1 MKKKIIAVIAA
12 CAILCMAGAFASC
25 SHEHEF
31 GEWVTVTEATCTE
44 GGVRERTCRCGER
57 EAEAVDALGHDYRNG
72 VCTRCGEEQPPT
84 ENEFFA
90 FLPQGNGCY
99 SIEAAPGK
107 LLPETVVLPSE
118 YEGGAVTEIL
128 PSGFWRGNMRTVFI
142 PDSYTNIA
150 NEAFSGCDALEEVTA
165 EGQLDQLGDNAFYG
179 CSALERALFEDG
191 VKRVGNGVFGD
202 CTALTEVWLGEGTEI
217 LSGELCVRCPS
228 LKEIVLPDSVTQF
241 WKCLAREC
249 ESLERISIGSGLKSI
264 SGIDRMPLASDCPAF
279 SRVEVDPEN
288 PLFSG
293 EGNCLVR
300 KEDGLL
306 LAGGKDSVIPADGS
320 VREIGYG
327 AFSGTAIARAE
338 IPAGVVRIGDNAFL
352 NCTALA
358 KVSFPA
364 GLSEIGGYAF
374 AGCGLLAEIA
384 LPEGI
389 SEIGDYAFGGTA
401 IATLRLPESLSKIGL
416 AVFSDCTNLKTAYV
430 SGVKSVGSGMFQD
443 CTALEEVTIGEG
455 AVDLGSSLFSGCTA
469 LRSVTLP
476 ESAVSVGDECFSGCT
491 SLAEIE
497 WGAPLIMIGWNA
509 FRDCV
514 LLQEVCL
521 GASAYYVG
529 PGAFLGCESLE
540 AVYFAVTEG
549 WTADRE
555 PIDPALLADPQAT
568 AELLKENESQI
579 WENPEKR
586 DEWFGSAGQ
595 GA

>member
-1 MKKKIIAVIAA
+1 MKKIICLLAA
-12 CAILCMAGAFASC
+12 CAVLCMAGAFASC

-128 PSGFWRGNMRTVFI
+128 PSGFERGNMTTVFI
-142 PDSYTNIA
+142 PDSYTIIA
-150 NEAFSGCDALEEVTA
+150 QNAFSGCDALEEVTA
-165 EGQLDQLGDNAFYG
+165 EGQLDQLGD
-179 CSALERALFEDG
+179 
-191 VKRVGNGVFGD
+191 KRVGNGVFGD
-202 CTALTEVWLGEGTEI
+202 CTALTEVRLGEGTEI

-249 ESLERISIGSGLKSI
+249 ESLERISIGSGLRSI
-264 SGIDRMPLASDCPAF
+264 SGIGGMALAPDCPAL
-279 SRVEVDPEN
+279 SKIEVDPEN
-288 PLFSG
+288 PFFSG

-327 AFSGTAIARAE
+327 AFSGTAIGHAE
-338 IPAGVVRIGDNAFL
+338 IPSGVVRIGDNAFL

-358 KVSFPA
+358 EVSFPA

-374 AGCGLLAEIA
+374 AGCGKLTSIA
-384 LPEGI
+384 LPEGL
-389 SEIGDYAFGGTA
+389 SEIGDYAFWGTA
-401 IATLRLPESLSKIGL
+401 IGTLRLPESLSEIGL

-430 SGVKSVGSGMFQD
+430 PGVKTVGSGMFED

-476 ESAVSVGDECFSGCT
+476 ESAVSVGDECFSDCT

-514 LLQEVCL
+514 LLREVPI

-540 AVYFAVTEG
+540 AVYFAGTEG
-549 WTADRE
+549 WTADGE
-555 PIDPALLADPQAT
+555 PIDPAVLADPQA
-568 AELLKENESQI
+568 AAQLLKENESQI

-586 DEWFGSAGQ
+586 DEWFGSAGH

>member
-1 MKKKIIAVIAA
+1 MKGKFIAVIAA

-25 SHEHEF
+25 NHEHKF
-31 GEWVTVTEATCTE
+31 GEWVTVKEATCTK

-57 EAEAVDALGHDYRNG
+57 EAEAIDALGHDYQNG

-84 ENEFFA
+84 DNAFFA
-90 FLPQGNGCY
+90 FLSQGNGCY
-99 SIEAAPGK
+99 SIKAAPGK

-165 EGQLDQLGDNAFYG
+165 EGPLDQLGDNAFYG

-191 VKRVGNGVFGD
+191 VKRVGNGVFGN
-202 CTALTEVWLGEGTEI
+202 CTALTEVRLGEGTEI

-264 SGIDRMPLASDCPAF
+264 SGIDGMPLASDCPAF

-306 LAGGKDSVIPADGS
+306 IAGGKDSVIPADGS

-364 GLSEIGGYAF
+364 GLTEIGGYAF

-384 LPEGI
+384 LPEGL
-389 SEIGDYAFGGTA
+389 SEIGDYAFWGTA
-401 IATLRLPESLSKIGL
+401 IGTLRLPESLSQIGFAFFL
-416 AVFSDCTNLKTAYV
+416 MRRRPPRSTLLPDKTLFRSA
-430 SGVKSVGSGMFQD
+430 FLD
-443 CTALEEVTIGEG
+443 CTALEEVTIGKG

-497 WGAPLIMIGWNA
+497 WGSPLIMIGWNA

-514 LLQEVCL
+514 LLQEVSI

-540 AVYFAVTEG
+540 AVYFAETEG

-555 PIDPALLADPQAT
+555 PIDPALLADPQA
-568 AELLKENESQI
+568 AAQLLKENESQI

-586 DEWFGSAGQ
+586 DEWFGSGY
-595 GA
+595 

>member
-1 MKKKIIAVIAA
+1 MKRKFIAVIAA
-12 CAILCMAGAFASC
+12 CVVLCMAGAFASC
-25 SHEHEF
+25 NHEHKF
-31 GEWVTVTEATCTE
+31 GEWVTVTEATCTK

-57 EAEAVDALGHDYRNG
+57 EAEAIDALGHDYQNG

-84 ENEFFA
+84 DNAFFA
-90 FLPQGNGCY
+90 FLSQGNGCY
-99 SIEAAPGK
+99 SIKAAPGK

-165 EGQLDQLGDNAFYG
+165 EGPLDQLGDNAFYG
-179 CSALERALFEDG
+179 CSTLERALFEDG
-191 VKRVGNGVFGD
+191 VKRVGNGVFGN
-202 CTALTEVWLGEGTEI
+202 CTALTEVRLGEGTEI

-264 SGIDRMPLASDCPAF
+264 SGIDGMPLASDCPAF

-306 LAGGKDSVIPADGS
+306 IAGGKDSVIPADGS

-364 GLSEIGGYAF
+364 GLTEIGGYAF

-384 LPEGI
+384 LPEGL
-389 SEIGDYAFGGTA
+389 SEIGDYAFWGTA
-401 IATLRLPESLSKIGL
+401 IGTLRLPESLSQIGF

-430 SGVKSVGSGMFQD
+430 PGVKNVGGRMFED

-497 WGAPLIMIGWNA
+497 WGSPLIMIGWNA

-514 LLQEVCL
+514 LLREVSI

-540 AVYFAVTEG
+540 AVYFAETEG

-555 PIDPALLADPQAT
+555 PIDPALLADPQA
-568 AELLKENESQI
+568 AAQLLKENESQI

-586 DEWFGSAGQ
+586 DEWFGSGY
-595 GA
+595 

>member
-1 MKKKIIAVIAA
+1 MKKIICLLAA
-12 CAILCMAGAFASC
+12 CAVLCMAGAFASC
-25 SHEHEF
+25 SHEHKF
-31 GEWVTVTEATCTE
+31 GEWVTVTEATCTK

-57 EAEAVDALGHDYRNG
+57 EAETIDALGHDYQNG
-72 VCTRCGEEQPPT
+72 VCMRCGEEQPPT
-84 ENEFFA
+84 DNAFFA
-90 FLPQGNGCY
+90 FLSQGNGCY
-99 SIEAAPGK
+99 SIKAAPGK

-202 CTALTEVWLGEGTEI
+202 CTALTEVRLGEGTEI

-249 ESLERISIGSGLKSI
+249 ESLERISIGSGLRSI
-264 SGIDRMPLASDCPAF
+264 SGIGGMALAPDCPAL
-279 SRVEVDPEN
+279 SKIEVDPEN
-288 PLFSG
+288 PFFSG

-320 VREIGYG
+320 VRKIGYG
-327 AFSGTAIARAE
+327 AFSGTAIAHAE
-338 IPAGVVRIGDNAFL
+338 IPSGIVRIGDNAFL

-374 AGCGLLAEIA
+374 AGCGKLAGIA
-384 LPEGI
+384 LPEGL
-389 SEIGDYAFGGTA
+389 SEIGDYAFWGTA
-401 IATLRLPESLSKIGL
+401 IGTLRLPESLSEIGL

-430 SGVKSVGSGMFQD
+430 PGVKTVGSGMFED

-476 ESAVSVGDECFSGCT
+476 ESAVSVGDECFSDCT

-514 LLQEVCL
+514 LLREVPI

-540 AVYFAVTEG
+540 AVYFAGTEG
-549 WTADRE
+549 WTADGE
-555 PIDPALLADPQAT
+555 PIDPAVLADPQA
-568 AELLKENESQI
+568 AAQLLKENESQI

-586 DEWFGSAGQ
+586 DEWFGSAGH

>member
-1 MKKKIIAVIAA
+1 MKGKFIAVIAA

-25 SHEHEF
+25 NHEHKF

-44 GGVRERTCRCGER
+44 GGVRERTCKCGER

-84 ENEFFA
+84 ENAFFA

-99 SIEAAPGK
+99 SIEAAPRK

-150 NEAFSGCDALEEVTA
+150 NEAFSGCYALEEVTA

-191 VKRVGNGVFGD
+191 VKRVGNSVFGD
-202 CTALTEVWLGEGTEI
+202 CTALTELRLGEGTEL

-264 SGIDRMPLASDCPAF
+264 SGIDGMPLASDCPAF
-279 SRVEVDPEN
+279 SRIEVDPEN
-288 PLFSG
+288 PFFSG

-320 VREIGYG
+320 VQEIGYG
-327 AFSGTAIARAE
+327 AFSGTAIAGAE
-338 IPAGVVRIGDNAFL
+338 IPAGVVRIGDNAFK

-364 GLSEIGGYAF
+364 GLA
-374 AGCGLLAEIA
+374 
-384 LPEGI
+384 
-389 SEIGDYAFGGTA
+389 EIGDFAFWSTA
-401 IATLRLPESLSKIGL
+401 IGTLRLPESLSKIGV

-430 SGVKSVGSGMFQD
+430 PGVKNVGGGLFQD

-455 AVDLGSSLFSGCTA
+455 AVDLGASLFSGCTA

-476 ESAVSVGDECFSGCT
+476 ESAVSVGDDCFSGCT

-497 WGAPLIMIGWNA
+497 WGSPLTVIGGHA
-509 FRDCV
+509 FQDCV
-514 LLQEVCL
+514 LLREVPV

-540 AVYFAVTEG
+540 AVHFAGTEG

-555 PIDPALLADPQAT
+555 PIDPALLADPQA
-568 AELLKENESQI
+568 AAQLLKENESQI